1 MRSTTTPKYK
11 LPQRLVYYYFC
22 VRSEFFKCYTFSKRQ
37 VISWQWPLR
46 TLLCPELKH
55 KLSVKARLNPSSG
68 KDALTMFS
76 LWEKGRETTNQF
88 VLEANTHHPTIKCVC
103 FKKGFFRPLF
113 CLFLP
118 FCFETWRDGNVM
130 LTQLVY
136 ILDRK

>member
-11 LPQRLVYYYFC
+11 LSQRLVYYYFC

-37 VISWQWPLR
+37 VISRQWPLR

-55 KLSVKARLNPSSG
+55 KISVKARLNPSSG

-103 FKKGFFRPLF
+103 FMSGASQLRRSSFVI
-113 CLFLP
+113 
-118 FCFETWRDGNVM
+118 VM
-130 LTQLVY
+130 LTRTFLFGPEGGYAFSV
-136 ILDRK
+136 